1 MMPIHVVIYREYD
14 EILPVGA
21 FMKYQ
26 DAVDAMKEDMAKE
39 LMYMVPDR
47 KRAEE
52 IITQASETEEVL
64 SDFEEYPSLIVGVD
78 TCVGQ
83 GTLSMYHVGRDWTI
97 LEVDKV
103 VEDQSAEEQEE
114 QK

>member
-39 LMYMVPDR
+39 LMYMVPDH

-64 SDFEEYPSLIVGVD
+64 SEFEEYPYVIVGVD
-78 TCVGQ
+78 T
-83 GTLSMYHVGRDWTI
+83 
-97 LEVDKV
+97 
-103 VEDQSAEEQEE
+103 
-114 QK
+114 

>member
-1 MMPIHVVIYREYD
+1 MGPIHVVVYREYD

-26 DAVDAMKEDMAKE
+26 DAVDAMKEDMTKE

-52 IITQASETEEVL
+52 IIAEASETEEVL

-103 VEDQSAEEQEE
+103 VEDKSAEEQEE

>member
-1 MMPIHVVIYREYD
+1 MGPIYVVVYYECTD
-14 EILPVGA
+14 LSPVGA

-26 DAVDAMKEDMAKE
+26 DAVDAMKEDMIKE

-78 TCVGQ
+78 TDAGQ
-83 GTLSMYHVGRDWTI
+83 GTLSMYHVGRDWAI

-103 VEDQSAEEQEE
+103 VEDQSTKEQEE

>member
-1 MMPIHVVIYREYD
+1 MGPIYVVVYRECAD
-14 EILPVGA
+14 LFPVGA

-47 KRAEE
+47 KRAGE
-52 IITQASETEEVL
+52 IIAQASETEEVL

-83 GTLSMYHVGRDWTI
+83 GTLSMYHVGRDWVI

-103 VEDQSAEEQEE
+103 VEDKSAEEQEE
-114 QK
+114 QE

>member
-1 MMPIHVVIYREYD
+1 MGPIYVVVYCECTD
-14 EILPVGA
+14 LSPVGA

-26 DAVDAMKEDMAKE
+26 DAVDAMKEDMTKE

-52 IITQASETEEVL
+52 IIAQASETEEVL
-64 SDFEEYPSLIVGVD
+64 SDSEEYPSLIVGID

-103 VEDQSAEEQEE
+103 VGDQSAEEQEE
-114 QK
+114 QE